1 MTTPFRDLALVGLGT
16 MGANLARN
24 FADHGTTLALYD
36 PAPGVAA
43 KLAEELRASAA
54 ADLADLV
61 AALARPRVVMLMVP
75 AGEAVDASIAALLPL
90 LDADDIVIDGGNSH
104 YEETERRVATCA
116 QHGVRFLGFGLS
128 GGAEGARHGPA
139 IMAGGETAAV
149 ALVDARFRAIA
160 ATAEGEECFAP
171 IGRGGAGHFVKM
183 VHNGIEYAL
192 MQLIGEAYQL
202 LSGLLGLSVP
212 ELRPI
217 FARWAE
223 GELGAFLME
232 CAARV
237 LATSDPESGR
247 PMIDLIA
254 DSAGQKGTGRWA
266 ANAALEFGAAA
277 PTIAEAV
284 HARCLSGLK
293 PERVDAAAALGAP
306 LHKFAG
312 DGWALIDD
320 IGAAL
325 LAANVAVHA
334 QGFALMQAADREK
347 RWGLDLAAIARVW
360 RGGCIIRSRLLTP
373 IARAAA
379 TCPPNL
385 LRDPALWEL
394 VAARDAAWRRA
405 VGAAVAHGVPVPAF
419 GSALAY
425 VDAYRTD
432 RLWANMIEAQRDLF
446 GAHGFGRLD
455 KPGRF
460 HAQWAPTWTQR

>member
-1 MTTPFRDLALVGLGT
+1 MSRDLGLVGLGT

-24 FADHGTTLALYD
+24 FAEHGTTLALTD

-43 KLAEELRASAA
+43 RLAKELDASAA
-54 ADLADLV
+54 PDLAGLV
-61 AALARPRVVMLMVP
+61 PLLARPRAVMLMVP
-75 AGEAVDASIAALLPL
+75 AGDAVDASIAALLPL
-90 LDADDIVIDGGNSH
+90 LEADDIIIDGGNSH
-104 YEETERRVATCA
+104 FEETERRVATCA
-116 QHGVRFLGFGLS
+116 AHGVHFLGFGLS
-128 GGAEGARHGPA
+128 GGAEGARHGPS
-139 IMAGGETAAV
+139 IMAGGEVGAV
-149 ALVDARFRAIA
+149 AMVDARFRAIA
-160 ATAEGEECFAP
+160 AKAEGEECFAP

-202 LSGLLGLSVP
+202 LGMLGVSVA
-212 ELRPI
+212 EMRPV

-223 GELGAFLME
+223 GELGSFLME

-237 LATSDPESGR
+237 LATNDPESGR
-247 PMIDLIA
+247 PMLDLIV

-284 HARCLSGLK
+284 HARCISGLK

-306 LHKFAG
+306 LRPFAG
-312 DGWALIDD
+312 DAWALIDD

-325 LAANVAVHA
+325 LAANLAVHA
-334 QGFALMQAADREK
+334 QGFAIMRAADGEK
-347 RWGLDLAAIARVW
+347 QWGLDLAAIARVW

-379 TCPPNL
+379 TNPPNL
-385 LRDPALWEL
+385 LRDPTLWQM
-394 VAARDAAWRRA
+394 VATRDAAWRRV
-405 VGAAVAHGVPVPAF
+405 VGAAVAHGVPAPAF
-419 GSALAY
+419 ASALAY

-460 HAQWAPTWTQR
+460 HAQWAPTWKQSS